1 MIMREAPRNDL
12 FIEWI
17 YTIDLDNLVFHI
29 DSNPVFSLTSLPKTE
44 DDFLAYIGSN
54 SYGHRS
60 YESTT
65 PLEYQFCANWSA
77 SPPAV
82 DESVLE
88 ECTSLQAQQ
97 SDDVLELPESTVTGL
112 RRRYVETFVGALMR
126 ADAVYKDYLSFLQAS
141 KREDLS
147 AEVLELT
154 KKLLCVVLAPP
165 MFSTEARLGVVD
177 PFQLLKTSGLHLPRD
192 EKELLWWMRD
202 NLCIYI
208 STHLD
213 DPKNFQAAIAAIV
226 KEMQAHDANDATHP
240 KFGVIFSITK
250 CAVVRLDSATSTVI
264 HSPALDFLP
273 SWHTTSP
280 HTEGIT
286 LLARLCEYLD
296 DIADG
301 CPSIKPPLD
310 ACQLKLPVELVFQVL
325 KCVPEPEA
333 IFTAARASSILKAV
347 AKPILMQPYFNG
359 QFLIGDGVDASSP
372 SHRKARGNE
381 HLTEAQFLCWDGETQ
396 RFPPGKRYSPHA
408 LYSHADYFIDAL
420 RGP

>member
-1 MIMREAPRNDL
+1 MIMREPPRNDL

-29 DSNPVFSLTSLPKTE
+29 DSNPVFSLTSLPQTE
-44 DDFLAYIGSN
+44 GDFLAYIGSN

-60 YESTT
+60 YEPKT
-65 PLEYQFCANWSA
+65 PLKYQFCANWST
-77 SPPAV
+77 PPAV

-88 ECTSLQAQQ
+88 EYTSLQAQQ
-97 SDDVLELPESTVTGL
+97 SGDVLELPESTVTVL
-112 RRRYVETFVGALMR
+112 RRRYVETFIGALMR
-126 ADAVYKDYLSFLQAS
+126 EEAVYKNYLSFLEAS

-147 AEVLELT
+147 AKVLELT
-154 KKLLCVVLAPP
+154 KKLLCVVLTPP
-165 MFSTEARLGVVD
+165 MFSTEARLSVD
-177 PFQLLKTSGLHLPRD
+177 LFQLLKTSGLHLPRD

-213 DPKNFQAAIAAIV
+213 DPKNFQASIATIV
-226 KEMQAHDANDATHP
+226 KEMQAHHAKDATRP
-240 KFGVIFSITK
+240 KFGVVFSITK
-250 CAVVRLDSATSTVI
+250 CTVVRLDSATSTVI

-273 SWHTTSP
+273 SWHASSP

-296 DIADG
+296 DLADG
-301 CPSIKPPLD
+301 CPGIKPPLD
-310 ACQLKLPVELVFQVL
+310 ACQLRLPVELVFQVL
-325 KCVPEPEA
+325 ECVPEPEA

-359 QFLIGDGVDASSP
+359 QFLT
-372 SHRKARGNE
+372 R
-381 HLTEAQFLCWDGETQ
+381 
-396 RFPPGKRYSPHA
+396 
-408 LYSHADYFIDAL
+408 
-420 RGP
+420 